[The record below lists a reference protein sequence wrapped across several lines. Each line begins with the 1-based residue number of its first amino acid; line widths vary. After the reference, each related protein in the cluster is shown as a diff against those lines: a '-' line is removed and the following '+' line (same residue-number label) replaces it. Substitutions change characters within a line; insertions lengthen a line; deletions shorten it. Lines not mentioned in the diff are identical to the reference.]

1 MFVDVT
7 FFEETPFFS
16 SSQQD
21 INSTQQVLPIS
32 TFSPMISPVY
42 ENSNQEENQSHPP
55 TNSPVMLSSPP
66 PMISQHKTQGTSPT
80 LQESSGLCPSPLA
93 SLMTDPSCSSSAPH
107 DDDSRWPIVLRKG
120 IQSTW
125 NPHPIYQSYYCL
137 ASSHF
142 SFVSSLSSLAIP
154 KNVHEALDHPRW
166 RHAMIVELEHNG
178 T

>member
-42 ENSNQEENQSHPP
+42 E
-55 TNSPVMLSSPP
+55 
-66 PMISQHKTQGTSPT
+66 KTQGTSPT

-120 IQSTW
+120 IQST
-125 NPHPIYQSYYCL
+125 
-137 ASSHF
+137 
-142 SFVSSLSSLAIP
+142 
-154 KNVHEALDHPRW
+154 
-166 RHAMIVELEHNG
+166 
-178 T
+178 